1 MLPKAI
7 EKDDF
12 LLQNS
17 VFVRFRHHNFSPL
30 LTIKKQSTKGNFDI
44 SKIVFYPNQLVA
56 KVVLVLFSR
65 YFSER
70 FEQE

>member
-1 MLPKAI
+1 MFEVKS
-7 EKDDF
+7 
-12 LLQNS
+12 QNDLKS
-17 VFVRFRHHNFSPL
+17 RFSFAL
-30 LTIKKQSTKGNFDI
+30 GITILALYWQLKKQSTKGNFDI

-56 KVVLVLFSR
+56 KVVLGLFSR